1 MIEIRDVYK
10 QFGEKEVLKGVSAHI
25 ERGEVFTIIGPS
37 GQGKSTLLRLINL
50 LDKPTSG
57 SILFEGVDIH
67 QSRDQ
72 QAIRRKMAMV
82 FQKPVVFSTT
92 VYENIAYGLHFRR
105 SDRANIKRQVDHA
118 LEVIDMVGFA
128 DRKAKSLSGGEM
140 QRVALARAMVT
151 EPELLLLDE
160 PTANLDPLATHKI
173 EELVRHY
180 NRESHTTVIMST
192 HDMQQGQRLASRIA
206 VMMHG
211 KFAQVGTPRDVF
223 ASPSDREVANFVG
236 VKNILTGTIT
246 SNSEGLA
253 MLAVEGVS
261 IEAVTPLPVGT
272 PVWASILPED
282 ITLLLSHGRRT
293 SARNV
298 FPGRVVRFAPRGPL
312 LNVTVDCG
320 IELSATVTW
329 KSAEDLGL
337 KVGDEVRL
345 SFKAS
350 AVHVMDDSVV
360 LPQEGNSSGAGPPSG
375 KPSGPDRPTWT
386 HVST

>member
-57 SILFEGVDIH
+57 SILFKGVDIH
-67 QSRDQ
+67 KIRDQ

-92 VYENIAYGLHFRR
+92 VYENIAYGLRFRR
-105 SDRANIKRQVDHA
+105 ADRAGIKRQVDHA
-118 LEVIDMVGFA
+118 LEVIDMVGFE

-160 PTANLDPLATHKI
+160 PTANLDPIATHKI

-236 VKNILTGTIT
+236 VKNILIGTIM
-246 SNSEGLA
+246 SSSEGVA
-253 MLAVEGVS
+253 TLAVDGLS
-261 IEAVTPLPVGT
+261 IDAVTPLPVGA

-282 ITLLLSHGRRT
+282 ITLLLSHGKGT

-298 FPGRVVRFAPRGPL
+298 FPGHIVRFSPHGPL

-320 IELSATVTW
+320 VQLSATVTW
-329 KSAEDLGL
+329 KSAEELGL

-350 AVHVMDDSVV
+350 VVHVLDDSVV
-360 LPQEGNSSGAGPPSG
+360 LPPKENNSGAGPPGRKQAGS
-375 KPSGPDRPTWT
+375 DQPTWT
-386 HVST
+386 QVST

>member
-1 MIEIRDVYK
+1 MIEIRNVYK

-92 VYENIAYGLHFRR
+92 VYENIAYGLHFRGA
-105 SDRANIKRQVDHA
+105 DRASIKKEVDHA
-118 LEVIDMVGFA
+118 LEVIDMVGFG

-151 EPELLLLDE
+151 GPELLLLDE

-236 VKNILTGTIT
+236 VKNILTGTVNA
-246 SNSEGLA
+246 SSEGIA
-253 MLAVEGVS
+253 TLAVDGISV
-261 IEAVTPLPVGT
+261 EAVTPLPVGT
-272 PVWASILPED
+272 HVWASILPED
-282 ITLLLSHGRRT
+282 ITLLLSHGKRT

-298 FPGRVVRFAPRGPL
+298 FSGHIVRFSPRGPL
-312 LNVTVDCG
+312 LNVAVDCG

-329 KSAEDLGL
+329 KSAEDMGL

-350 AVHVMDDSVV
+350 AIHVMDDSVV
-360 LPQEGNSSGAGPPSG
+360 LPPKDNNPGTVSPGG
-375 KPSGPDRPTWT
+375 KPASTDQPTLRQ
-386 HVST
+386 VST

>member
-10 QFGEKEVLKGVSAHI
+10 QFGEKEVLKGVNATI

-105 SDRANIKRQVDHA
+105 AERESMRKQVDHA
-118 LEVIDMVGFA
+118 LEVIDMVGFE
-128 DRKAKSLSGGEM
+128 DRKAKTLSGGEM

-151 EPELLLLDE
+151 GPELLLLDE
-160 PTANLDPLATHKI
+160 PTANLDPLATQKI

-180 NRESHTTVIMST
+180 NQESHTTVIMST

-206 VMMHG
+206 VMMQG
-211 KFAQVGTPRDVF
+211 KFAQVGAPREVF

-246 SNSEGLA
+246 ENEGGIVTLSVDGI
-253 MLAVEGVS
+253 M
-261 IEAVTPLPVGT
+261 IEAVSPLPPGT

-282 ITLLLSHGRRT
+282 ITLLLSHGKWT

-298 FPGRVVRFAPRGPL
+298 FSGHIIGFFPRGPL

-320 IELSATVTW
+320 VKLSATVTW
-329 KSAEDLGL
+329 RSAEEMKL
-337 KVGDEVRL
+337 KEGDEVRL

-350 AVHVMDDSVV
+350 AVHVMDDGEPHRRN
-360 LPQEGNSSGAGPPSG
+360 LPSYGPISG
-375 KPSGPDRPTWT
+375 
-386 HVST
+386 

>member
-10 QFGEKEVLKGVSAHI
+10 QFGDKEVLKGVSARI

-57 SILFEGVDIH
+57 SIIFEGVDIH

-92 VYENIAYGLHFRR
+92 VYENIAYGLHFRGA
-105 SDRANIKRQVDHA
+105 DRQSIKDEVDHA
-118 LEVIDMVGFA
+118 LEVIDMVGFG
-128 DRKAKSLSGGEM
+128 DRKARSLSGGEM

-151 EPELLLLDE
+151 GPELLLLDE

-192 HDMQQGQRLASRIA
+192 HDMQQGQRLATRIA

-211 KFAQVGTPRDVF
+211 KFAQVGTPREVF

-236 VKNILTGTIT
+236 VKNILTGTVT
-246 SNSEGLA
+246 SSSEGVATLT
-253 MLAVEGVS
+253 VDGIS
-261 IEAVTPLPVGT
+261 IDAVTPLPPGT

-282 ITLLLSHGRRT
+282 ITLLLSHGKRT

-298 FPGRVVRFAPRGPL
+298 FPGRVVRFFPRGPL

-320 IELSATVTW
+320 IELSATITW
-329 KSAEDLGL
+329 KSAEDMGL
-337 KVGDEVRL
+337 KAGDEVRL

-350 AVHVMDDSVV
+350 AVHVMDDREVI
-360 LPQEGNSSGAGPPSG
+360 PPKEGDSGAVSPG
-375 KPSGPDRPTWT
+375 KPAGPDAPKWT
-386 HVST
+386 QVST

>member
-1 MIEIRDVYK
+1 MIEIRDIYK
-10 QFGEKEVLKGVSAHI
+10 QFGEKEVLKGVNATI

-50 LDKPTSG
+50 LDTPTRG
-57 SILFEGVDIH
+57 SILFEGVDIYR
-67 QSRDQ
+67 SRDKR
-72 QAIRRKMAMV
+72 AIRRKMAMV

-92 VYENIAYGLHFRR
+92 VYENIAYGMHFRGI
-105 SDRANIKRQVDHA
+105 DKKRIQEQVDHS

-173 EELVRHY
+173 EKLVRHY
-180 NRESHTTVIMST
+180 NKEAGTTVIMST
-192 HDMQQGQRLASRIA
+192 HDMQQGQRLATRVA

-211 KFAQVGTPRDVF
+211 KFAQIGTPRDVF
-223 ASPSDREVANFVG
+223 TSPADREVANFVG

-246 SNSEGLA
+246 ASSEGVGT
-253 MLAVEGVS
+253 LAVNGLSVD
-261 IEAVTPLPVGT
+261 AATPLPAGT

-282 ITLLLSHGRRT
+282 ITLLLSHGKWT

-298 FPGRVVRFAPRGPL
+298 FPGRIVRFSPRGTL
-312 LNVTVDCG
+312 LNVTVDVG
-320 IELSATVTW
+320 VELSATVTW
-329 KSAEDLGL
+329 KSAEEMGL
-337 KVGDEVRL
+337 KTGDEVRL

-350 AVHVMDDSVV
+350 AVHVMDDSGFPV
-360 LPQEGNSSGAGPPSG
+360 PGEGGAVSPGGRPPGPEA
-375 KPSGPDRPTWT
+375 PTWT
-386 HVST
+386 QVST

>member
-10 QFGEKEVLKGVSAHI
+10 QFGEKEVLKGVSARI

-92 VYENIAYGLHFRR
+92 VYENIAYGLHFRGA
-105 SDRANIKRQVDHA
+105 DRKSIRDEVDHA
-118 LEVIDMVGFA
+118 LEVIDMVGFG

-151 EPELLLLDE
+151 GPELLLLDE

-173 EELVRHY
+173 EQLVRHY

-192 HDMQQGQRLASRIA
+192 HDMQQGQRLATRIA

-211 KFAQVGTPRDVF
+211 KFAQVGTPREVF

-236 VKNILTGTIT
+236 VKNILTGTVT
-246 SNSEGLA
+246 SSSEGVATLT
-253 MLAVEGVS
+253 VDGIS
-261 IEAVTPLPVGT
+261 IDAVTPLPPGT

-282 ITLLLSHGRRT
+282 ITLLLSHGKRT

-298 FPGRVVRFAPRGPL
+298 FPGRVVRFSPRGPL

-320 IELSATVTW
+320 IELSATITW
-329 KSAEDLGL
+329 KSAEDMGL
-337 KVGDEVRL
+337 KVGDDVRL

-350 AVHVMDDSVV
+350 AVHVMDDSVII
-360 LPQEGNSSGAGPPSG
+360 PPKEGDSGGVSPGKPAGPDAP
-375 KPSGPDRPTWT
+375 KWT
-386 HVST
+386 QVTT

>member
-1 MIEIRDVYK
+1 MIEIHDVYK
-10 QFGEKEVLKGVSAHI
+10 QFGQKEVLKGVNATI

-67 QSRDQ
+67 RSRNQ

-82 FQKPVVFSTT
+82 FQKPVVFTTT
-92 VYENIAYGLHFRR
+92 VYENIAYGMHFRGVDKG
-105 SDRANIKRQVDHA
+105 SIKEEVDHA
-118 LEVIDMVGFA
+118 LEVIDMVGFG

-173 EELVRHY
+173 EELVKHY

-192 HDMQQGQRLASRIA
+192 HDMQQGQRLATRVA

-211 KFAQVGTPRDVF
+211 KFAQIGTPRDVF

-236 VKNILTGTIT
+236 VRNILTGTISA
-246 SNSEGLA
+246 SNEGIA
-253 MLAVEGVS
+253 TLAVNGIS
-261 IEAVTPLPVGT
+261 IDAVTPLPVGT

-282 ITLLLSHGRRT
+282 ITLLLSHGKRT

-298 FPGRVVRFAPRGPL
+298 FSGRIIRFSPRGPL

-320 IELSATVTW
+320 TELSATVTW
-329 KSAEDLGL
+329 KSAEDMGL
-337 KVGDEVRL
+337 KAGDEVRL

-350 AVHVMDDSVV
+350 AVHVMDDSEV
-360 LPQEGNSSGAGPPSG
+360 LPSQGNNSGAGPPG
-375 KPSGPDRPTWT
+375 VKQLGVDTPTWT
-386 HVST
+386 QVST